1 MYGSGLTWMC
11 YVWFRFD
18 TGVFCMVW
26 VGHGCVMYGSGL
38 TWLCFV
44 WFRFDMGTGPAV
56 LKSRSRVND
65 GSQHRVVV
73 DRLGR
78 AGSIS
83 VDRDETVHG
92 TSQGP
97 LQMLN
102 VNGDIYF
109 GRC

>member
-1 MYGSGLTWMC
+1 
-11 YVWFRFD
+11 
-18 TGVFCMVW
+18 
-26 VGHGCVMYGSGL
+26 
-38 TWLCFV
+38 
-44 WFRFDMGTGPAV
+44 MGTRPAV

-83 VDRDETVHG
+83 VDRDETVHV

-109 GRC
+109 GHLVQSLRCSTYLCILPVQDA